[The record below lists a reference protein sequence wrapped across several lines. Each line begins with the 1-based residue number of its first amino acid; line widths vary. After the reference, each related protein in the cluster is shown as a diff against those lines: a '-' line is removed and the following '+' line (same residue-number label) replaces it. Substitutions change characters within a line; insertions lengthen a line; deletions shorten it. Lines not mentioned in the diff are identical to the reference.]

1 MADKIRVLYVD
12 DEDALRDVG
21 KMFLEWTGS
30 FSVTTA
36 LSAREAILVLKN
48 ERFDAIVSDY
58 QMPGMNGI
66 DLLKHLKSGG
76 DSTPFVILT
85 GKGREEVVI
94 EALNA
99 GADGYLQKGGEPN
112 AQFAELSHMIKKAVD
127 SRQAEITIRDHER
140 REAEIINFLP
150 DATFAIDTHS
160 TVITWNRAMEEMTG
174 VPAADML
181 GKGNYEYAL
190 PFYHE
195 RRPIAIDLVL
205 FYDPVVAAKYPFMT
219 RENNSLV
226 SEIYIPH
233 LNNGSGAYLWF
244 TASPIFDATG
254 NIAGAIESIRDITA
268 KKRAERGLRIA
279 RDEYVSLLER
289 ITDVYYRTDTEGNL
303 IRASSSLA
311 HALGYDDLSECLGK
325 NIAETFYAD
334 PDERRKLLEAIY
346 RDRAVTDYEV
356 TLKKKDGTPLSV
368 ATSSY
373 LYFDD
378 TGNVL
383 GIEGTCRDITDRKRA
398 EIALQER
405 EAYYRT
411 IFENTGTA
419 SVIIEEDTTISL
431 ANAEY
436 VRLSGYSREEI
447 EGKRC
452 WTEFVV
458 PDDLDRMLAEHHK
471 RRSAPQTAQP
481 HYEFR
486 FITKN
491 GEIRIVYLSIDVI
504 PGTKKSVASLLDITN
519 RKRAEDAVRE
529 SEERLDLA
537 LRSAEMGVWHWDILQ
552 NKRTFDLQTCRL
564 LGIDPETFHGSA
576 EEFYAVV
583 HPDDRERLKD
593 AIARTVDEDLLYE
606 PSYRVILADG
616 SVRFVTA
623 RCRLVRD
630 AQGRLTR
637 INGIIWDITGLKKS
651 EQALRESE
659 ERFRRLAE
667 NAPGVLYRISLVNG
681 KFEYVSPAVTE
692 ISGYTPQEHYD
703 NPQIIRQVIHPDW
716 LPYFDRAW
724 HSLTMG
730 EVPLTY
736 ECPIVDKRGT
746 IHWINQHNVLIR
758 DTDGHPVALEGII
771 TDITEKKQMEASL
784 RESEEKFR
792 TLAESTPVAIMMYQ
806 GDLWVYANPAG
817 ELISGYSCEEL
828 YAMHYW
834 DFVAPEFRQE
844 VKEKGRQRQA
854 GVPLPEA
861 YDFRII
867 AKDGTEKWVSLTGN
881 MVQFRGKPAGIISV
895 IDITTRKHAE
905 HALRESENRFRAL
918 AENSSDII
926 RILDRDGRIIFDT
939 AAVVRELGYAP
950 GFTIGKSPFE
960 FIHPDDIDT
969 VKTNLSGVY
978 AKTNSGIPTE
988 FRIRR
993 ADGSYTWVEST
1004 GKNLIG
1010 VPGVDGIMTTTRFID
1025 AQKRMESS
1033 LHESEKRY
1041 RAILEQ
1047 AADAIFLHDENGKI
1061 LDVNDKACRNLGYS
1075 REELVQM
1082 SIGEIDPG
1090 AIQIVKHT
1098 LWRTVMDGVPITF
1111 ESRQVRKDGSSLPVE
1126 VSLGPVKI
1134 AHEWVVLGIVRDITD
1149 RKRADAALNASERRF
1164 RDLADLLP
1172 QIVYE
1177 TDAQGTLIYTNRIAF
1192 ELFGYTEEEFRQG
1205 LNVMQML
1212 APVDR
1217 ERAAQNF
1224 FAVVSGQDNERAGT
1238 EYLALR
1244 KDGSTFPIAIYAS
1257 RIGEPGGSSGLRGI
1271 ILDITA
1277 RKQAEQALI
1286 ESEERYSSI
1295 FNNSDFVSLLI
1306 DPDTARIVDANAA
1319 AAWYYGYPADQ
1330 LTKMGVYDLN
1340 RLPKETVI
1348 GSLQAAKTEKSQY
1361 LLSTHYRAS
1370 GEARDVEI
1378 YSGLIT
1384 LHQKP
1389 HLYSIL
1395 HDITERKQ
1403 AEESVKTLRQF
1414 QESVIKNAHIW
1425 ITVLDKHG
1433 VVRVWNRAAEEISG
1447 YGADEVIGTST
1458 IWSRMYPDKEY
1469 R

>member
-12 DEDALRDVG
+12 DEEALLDVG
-21 KMFLEWTGS
+21 KMFLEWTGD

-36 LSAREAILVLKN
+36 PGAREAIDLLKT

-66 DLLKHLKSGG
+66 QFLKQQKAGG
-76 DSTPFVILT
+76 DITPFVILT

-99 GADGYLQKGGEPN
+99 GTDGYLQKGGEPN
-112 AQFAELSHMIKKAVD
+112 AQFAELSHMIKKAVE
-127 SRQAEITIRDHER
+127 SREAEVTLRDHER
-140 REAEIINFLP
+140 READIINFLP
-150 DATFAIDTHS
+150 DATFAIGTHG

-174 VPAADML
+174 VPAVDML

-205 FYDPVVAAKYPFMT
+205 FYDPAMAATYPFLT
-219 RENNSLV
+219 QEKHSLV

-233 LNNGSGAYLWF
+233 FNNGSGAYLWF
-244 TASPIFDATG
+244 TASPVYDADG

-268 KKRAERGLRIA
+268 KKRAEQGLRIA

-289 ITDVYYRTDTEGNL
+289 MTDVYYRTDNEGNL

-325 NIAETFYAD
+325 NIAETLYAD

-356 TLKKKDGTPLSV
+356 TLKKKDGTLLSV

-378 TGNVL
+378 AGNVL

-398 EIALQER
+398 E
-405 EAYYRT
+405 
-411 IFENTGTA
+411 
-419 SVIIEEDTTISL
+419 
-431 ANAEY
+431 
-436 VRLSGYSREEI
+436 
-447 EGKRC
+447 
-452 WTEFVV
+452 
-458 PDDLDRMLAEHHK
+458 
-471 RRSAPQTAQP
+471 
-481 HYEFR
+481 
-486 FITKN
+486 
-491 GEIRIVYLSIDVI
+491 
-504 PGTKKSVASLLDITN
+504 
-519 RKRAEDAVRE
+519 DAVRE

-537 LRSAEMGVWHWDILQ
+537 LCSAEMGVWRWDILQ
-552 NKRTFDLQTCRL
+552 DKRTFDLQTCRL
-564 LGIDPETFHGSA
+564 LGIDPSKFRGSA

-583 HPDDRERLKD
+583 HPDDRERLKE
-593 AIARTVDEDLLYE
+593 ALARTVDQDLLYE
-606 PSYRVILADG
+606 PSYRVIRADG
-616 SVRFVTA
+616 SVRFITA
-623 RCRLVRD
+623 RSRLVRD
-630 AQGRLTR
+630 AEGRPTR
-637 INGIIWDITGLKKS
+637 INGIVWDITGWKTS
-651 EQALRESE
+651 EQ
-659 ERFRRLAE
+659 
-667 NAPGVLYRISLVNG
+667 
-681 KFEYVSPAVTE
+681 
-692 ISGYTPQEHYD
+692 
-703 NPQIIRQVIHPDW
+703 
-716 LPYFDRAW
+716 
-724 HSLTMG
+724 
-730 EVPLTY
+730 
-736 ECPIVDKRGT
+736 
-746 IHWINQHNVLIR
+746 
-758 DTDGHPVALEGII
+758 
-771 TDITEKKQMEASL
+771 
-784 RESEEKFR
+784 
-792 TLAESTPVAIMMYQ
+792 
-806 GDLWVYANPAG
+806 
-817 ELISGYSCEEL
+817 
-828 YAMHYW
+828 
-834 DFVAPEFRQE
+834 
-844 VKEKGRQRQA
+844 
-854 GVPLPEA
+854 
-861 YDFRII
+861 
-867 AKDGTEKWVSLTGN
+867 
-881 MVQFRGKPAGIISV
+881 
-895 IDITTRKHAE
+895 
-905 HALRESENRFRAL
+905 ALRESENRFRAL

-926 RILDRDGRIIFDT
+926 RILDRDGRIVFDT
-939 AAVVRELGYAP
+939 AAVVRELGYP
-950 GFTIGKSPFE
+950 NGFTIGKSPFE
-960 FIHPDDIDT
+960 FIHPDDLDT
-969 VKTNLSGVY
+969 VKTDLSEVY
-978 AKTNSGIPTE
+978 AKTHSGIPTE

-1025 AQKRMESS
+1025 VRKHMEDS

-1041 RAILEQ
+1041 REIMEQ
-1047 AADAIFLHDENGKI
+1047 AADAIFLYDENGKI
-1061 LDVNDKACRNLGYS
+1061 LDVNEKACRNLGYS

-1082 SIGEIDPG
+1082 SIGEIDPV
-1090 AIQIVKHT
+1090 AILTGKHT
-1098 LWRTVMDGVPITF
+1098 LWRTAINGSPITF
-1111 ESRQVRKDGSSLPVE
+1111 ESRHVRKDGSVFPVE

-1134 AHEWVVLGIVRDITD
+1134 VHKWVVLGIVRDITD
-1149 RKRADAALNASERRF
+1149 RKRAEDALNASERRF
-1164 RDLADLLP
+1164 RELADLLP
-1172 QIVYE
+1172 QIIYE

-1205 LNVMQML
+1205 LTVMQML

-1224 FAVVSGQDNERAGT
+1224 YAVISGQDNGRAVI

-1257 RIGEPGGSSGLRGI
+1257 RIGEPDGSSGLRGI

-1286 ESEERYSSI
+1286 ESEQRYSSI

-1319 AAWYYGYPADQ
+1319 AARYYGYPTDQ
-1330 LTKMGVYDLN
+1330 LTTMGAYDLN

-1348 GSLQAAKTEKSQY
+1348 EDFFTAKTEKSRH
-1361 LLSTHYRAS
+1361 LFSTHYCAS
-1370 GEARDVEI
+1370 GEPRDVEI

-1389 HLYSIL
+1389 LFYSII
-1395 HDITERKQ
+1395 HDVTERRQ

-1433 VVRVWNRAAEEISG
+1433 VVSVWNRAAEEISG
-1447 YGADEVIGTST
+1447 YGAEEVIGTST
-1458 IWSRMYPDKEY
+1458 IWSRMYPYKEY
-1469 R
+1469 RRKVTEKINHVLETHTFLENFETTIRTKAGEERIIWWNTRALQDVVGIEETFIAIGRDVTRQKALTRAVQEANRKLNLLSSITRHDIINQVHALKGYLALSEHLIGDPGKLAEFIAKEQRIADTIEDQIQFTKDYECMGIKSPEWQEVTTCISRAKESLSIEGITITTDLAPREVYADPLLSRVFFNLIDNAIRYGGAHMTTIRFSSAEAERGYVITCADDGEGIPADKKEAIFTQGYFKHTGLGLFLSREILAITGITITENGVPGEGARFEITVPDGMWRKKWRE